1 MKTLVI
7 YDSNDPV
14 QVAGAALL
22 KKVYLTDVTLAES
35 VPGPVERIHCLQDID
50 ETAYSES
57 MYAFAASALGYDF
70 TALTLEADPTI
81 FTASTLGKAGL
92 TLTVNEHAG
101 DWCYIKSAAADDL
114 VMISS
119 NTATTLTFMNDL
131 ANTPDADSE
140 FAIIPWADIALTW
153 VGANPAAL
161 AWGMLS
167 REAKSYPIELMA
179 GNCRLYSGVCDA
191 ANSTASVAGFVANEL
206 TGFYVALQDATD
218 KRWFTRKIVSNT
230 DAAITVDRAWDEAIT
245 NSSTAYIY
253 RSLGELLKDI
263 YFVTYADTYM
273 RNPHHPYW
281 NQLFDNEG
289 RLADGIP
296 TYNEALFAQ
305 ILADGKVMF
314 NAIQVSVGGSLSFLD
329 YD

>member
-7 YDSNDPV
+7 YDSGDPV
-14 QVAGAALL
+14 QVTGAALL
-22 KKVYLTDVTLAES
+22 KKVFGTNVTLSETASITAEL
-35 VPGPVERIHCLQDID
+35 VYNLNDID
-50 ETAYSES
+50 ETDYSET
-57 MYAFAASALGYDF
+57 MYALADSVLEYDF
-70 TALTLEADPTI
+70 TALTLEEDPTI
-81 FTASTLGKAGL
+81 FTAGTLGKAGL
-92 TLTVNEHAG
+92 TWTVNEHAG
-101 DWCYIKSAAADDL
+101 DWCYIKGVDTDEL

-119 NTATTLTFMNDL
+119 NTATTLSFMNDL
-131 ANTPDADSE
+131 ANVPDADSV
-140 FAIIPWADIALTW
+140 FAIIPWADIRLTW
-153 VGANPAAL
+153 VGANAAAL

-167 REAKSYPIELMA
+167 RDAKSYPIELMSRN
-179 GNCRLYSGVCDA
+179 GYLYSGICDA

-245 NSSTAYIY
+245 NSSTVYIY

-314 NAIQVSVGGSLSFLD
+314 DALQVGAGGSLSFLD